1 MIHLFSYGTL
11 QQPGVQMASFG
22 RLLKGAPDALPG
34 WKKEMVEITDA
45 EVFAQSGERFHP
57 IVVPGAAGD
66 EVEGL
71 VFEITADEL
80 ASADRYE
87 VNDYKRIAV
96 TLKSGLEAFAYVK
109 A

>member
-1 MIHLFSYGTL
+1 
-11 QQPGVQMASFG
+11 
-22 RLLKGAPDALPG
+22 
-34 WKKEMVEITDA
+34 
-45 EVFAQSGERFHP
+45 
-57 IVVPGAAGD
+57 VPGAAGD